1 MAASLEHEVFSRYL
15 STTFRISI
23 DESRT
28 IEAELH
34 EVGELMK
41 FPGQQRFAI
50 RFRGPRD
57 PLLNQGTH
65 AFDHDEMGQFNLFI
79 VPVRQ
84 DENSSFYEAI
94 FNRMRQDD

>member
-1 MAASLEHEVFSRYL
+1 MAPTLEHEVFSQYL
-15 STTFRISI
+15 NTTFRVSI

-34 EVGELMK
+34 EVGKLIIA
-41 FPGQQRFAI
+41 PGQQRFSI
-50 RFRGPRD
+50 QFRGPRE
-57 PLLNQGTH
+57 PLLNQGIH
-65 AFDHDEMGQFNLFI
+65 AFDHDEMGQFSLFI

-94 FNRMRQDD
+94 FNRIRKDD